1 MSNVHKLFDE
11 FLQKKNLVIGEKANS
26 QNWYK
31 DLLRTLKGEP
41 RPILANAIHAL
52 RAAPEWG
59 GVLCYDDFAT
69 TTVARKRPP
78 WISESESWTPTPWSD
93 RCDFLATEW
102 LQREGIMVPAAI
114 AGQAVETVA
123 RDRTFHP
130 VREYLDGLGWDG
142 AARLDRWLVTYLGA
156 EDTPYIAAIGP
167 RWMISGVARVCRP
180 GCQADSAL
188 ILEGPQGIR
197 KSSALA
203 TLAGSWFTDGLSELG
218 SKDSA
223 METRGVWIVELA
235 ELDSLSRAE
244 VSTVKAFISR
254 RHDRFRPPYGKR
266 LVDLPRQCVFAGSVN
281 PEGGYLKDA
290 TGGRRFW
297 PVVCGSIDI
306 EALQRDRD
314 QLWAEAYARFKQE
327 EPWWLEDTRLQQF
340 ATEEQA
346 ERYQG
351 DAWEERIRRFLT
363 HSADFDGSDFEVSL
377 TVARATPLLDVS
389 VGEVLEGAL
398 GMEPSRWTQGDQNR
412 VVRCL
417 ISMGFK
423 QYRGRN
429 PNGIRGRRY
438 RRDNDGL
445 LGPGMLDLGSG

>member
-1 MSNVHKLFDE
+1 MERGRVMSNVHQLFDE
-11 FLQKKNLVIGEKANS
+11 FLQKKNLVIGEKVESAN
-26 QNWYK
+26 WHK
-31 DLLRTLKGEP
+31 DLLRTGKGEP

-52 RAAPEWG
+52 RAAPEWD
-59 GVLCYDDFAT
+59 GVLCYDGFAT
-69 TTVARKRPP
+69 ATVARKRPP
-78 WISESESWTPTPWSD
+78 WIAESENWTPTPWTDHS
-93 RCDFLATEW
+93 DFLATEW
-102 LQREGIMVPAAI
+102 LQRESIMVPAAI

-130 VREYLDGLGWDG
+130 VREYLDGLVWDQTP
-142 AARLDRWLVTYLGA
+142 RLDRWLVTYLGT
-156 EDTPYIAAIGP
+156 EQTTYTTAIGT
-167 RWMISGVARVCRP
+167 RWMISAVARVSIP

-203 TLAGSWFTDGLSELG
+203 TLAGNWFTDGLSELG

-223 METRGVWIVELA
+223 METRGVWIIELA

-297 PVVCGSIDI
+297 PVVCGKIDI
-306 EALQRDRD
+306 DALHRDRD
-314 QLWAEAYARFKQE
+314 QLWAEAYIRFRRG
-327 EPWWLEDTRLQQF
+327 EPWWLEDKSLQSY
-340 ATEEQA
+340 AADEQA

-351 DAWEERIRRFLT
+351 DPWEEPIRKWVDNPGESYPRLQPIL
-363 HSADFDGSDFEVSL
+363 EVS
-377 TVARATPLLDVS
+377 VA
-389 VGEVLEGAL
+389 EVLEKAL
-398 GMEPSRWTQGDQNR
+398 GIEPSRWTQGDQNR

-417 ISMGFK
+417 ISIGFK
-423 QYRGRN
+423 KYRPRN
-429 PNGIRGRRY
+429 SVGKREHRY
-438 RRDNDGL
+438 RREDDGKVGPGVL
-445 LGPGMLDLGSG
+445 DLGPG